1 MKIGTSTLRLL
12 ALLLIGLA
20 AGSEMVLAAEMTT
33 VLEILGAV
41 AFFMAFSIGAK
52 MVLMDLTTAL
62 RDYVCPAYVPRL
74 ITPVTLAHGT
84 ARVLYLGLVVVL
96 IGRLL
101 FEMYS
106 GRLW

>member
-1 MKIGTSTLRLL
+1 MKISASTLRLL

-20 AGSEMVLAAEMTT
+20 AGSEVFLAAEMTT
-33 VLEILGAV
+33 LLEILGAV
-41 AFFMAFSIGAK
+41 ALFMAFSIGAK
-52 MVLMDLTTAL
+52 MVLMDLAAAL
-62 RDYVCPAYVPRL
+62 RDYLCPAYVPRL
-74 ITPVTLAHGT
+74 FTAVTLVHVT

-101 FEMYS
+101 FEVHA